1 VTFSW
6 SGNSI
11 SFCNVPSSPFINLI
25 DFFQLSKVP
34 VTYASSV
41 SDAGLPKT
49 LAAGPVPAVDI
60 TPTGAVPFKDVFY
73 VRHLAQ
79 SLCEECDDCRGVMIV
94 KMMKERIWLGEQPKL
109 ILKASFPL
117 GRGRGVR
124 ANQGREIPGD

>member
-11 SFCNVPSSPFINLI
+11 SFCNVPSSPFINLF

-41 SDAGLPKT
+41 SYAVLPKT
-49 LAAGPVPAVDI
+49 LATGPETAVDI
-60 TPTGAVPFKDVFY
+60 TETGGIPFKDVFY

-79 SLCEECDDCRGVMIV
+79 SLCEECDDCRGLMVVKMMIVKMMIV
-94 KMMKERIWLGEQPKL
+94 KMMKERN
-109 ILKASFPL
+109 
-117 GRGRGVR
+117 VR
-124 ANQGREIPGD
+124 LMSWVNSRSRFFSGNSR